1 MDSLDSQHKLECL
14 RACLEEARA
23 AIDKKDAI
31 IVEMEAER
39 TKSASEFENL
49 RESYEL
55 LLADHHRLSKLNHEL
70 EARLLENVS
79 LDVTYPSVSLI
90 LDSQHKLECLRA
102 CLEEARAAIDKKDA
116 IIVEMEA
123 ERTKSASEFEN
134 LRESY
139 ELLLADHHRLSKL
152 NHELEARLLEND
164 RYKEDCAIAVN
175 LLHTNPDQFLPQTSK
190 IELKNAEIKAISD
203 ELQTV
208 KSRLQEHEK
217 VLSCVSAERDRYKE
231 DCAIAVNLLHTN
243 PDQFL
248 PQTSKL
254 LSNLNKP
261 GVKDAIPVRGD
272 CEQPS
277 SFFQFPAFLPTFP
290 PVGLSSM
297 MQMNSSV
304 DKLRHSQFTSPNSL
318 SESDHSTINGSST
331 RAGGLHQ
338 MTLQKSTIT
347 DI

>member
-49 RESYEL
+49 RERYEL
-55 LLADHHRLSKLNHEL
+55 LLADHHRLSRLNHEL
-70 EARLLENVS
+70 EARLLEN
-79 LDVTYPSVSLI
+79 
-90 LDSQHKLECLRA
+90 
-102 CLEEARAAIDKKDA
+102 
-116 IIVEMEA
+116 
-123 ERTKSASEFEN
+123 
-134 LRESY
+134 
-139 ELLLADHHRLSKL
+139 
-152 NHELEARLLEND
+152 
-164 RYKEDCAIAVN
+164 
-175 LLHTNPDQFLPQTSK
+175 
-190 IELKNAEIKAISD
+190 IELKNTEIKAISD
-203 ELQTV
+203 ELQTM

-217 VLSCVSAERDRYKE
+217 ALSCVSAERDRYKE
-231 DCAIAVNLLHTN
+231 DCAVAVNLLHTN

-261 GVKDAIPVRGD
+261 GVKNETPVRGD

-277 SFFQFPAFLPTFP
+277 PLFQFPAFLPTFP

-297 MQMNSSV
+297 IQLNSSA
-304 DKLRHSQFTSPNSL
+304 DQLRRSQFSSPNSL
-318 SESDHSTINGSST
+318 TESDHSTKNGSST
-331 RAGGLHQ
+331 HVGGLHQ
-338 MTLQKSTIT
+338 ITLQKSTIT